1 MKRAWAWVS
10 QLTAYRVYRA
20 YSLRGGDLSAA
31 GMSFQALFA
40 TFAAVWVGFSIA
52 TFVAAGST
60 AALNTIADFIN
71 ALVPGLFS
79 PGGVIDPEKLISGTA
94 LGVTSALS
102 LLIVGYTSL
111 NWLDYT
117 RVAMRRMFDLP
128 PAAGNFVLRKARDL
142 GIALLFGLAIVIS
155 TVISLTSTAALTWL
169 LDILRITDSE
179 TLTVSIRIVT
189 ALVLL
194 AFDTALL
201 AGLIR
206 LLSAV
211 RIPSRRLWAGALW
224 GGIGLGV
231 LKVAW
236 GVVIGGAGHNPL
248 LAGFALLVGLLIWF
262 NLVARVYLLAVAW
275 IAVGM
280 DDAGIKPIDTSS
292 TSRSVRAKG
301 TLQRTSHAKETRS

>member
-1 MKRAWAWVS
+1 VS
-10 QLTAYRVYRA
+10 RLTAYRVYRA

-40 TFAAVWVGFSIA
+40 TFAAVWVGFSLA
-52 TFVAAGST
+52 TFVAAGNT

-79 PGGVIDPEKLISGTA
+79 PGGVIDPEKLISGTT
-94 LGVTSALS
+94 LGITSALS

-111 NWLDYT
+111 NWLGYT

-128 PAAGNFVLRKARDL
+128 PATGNFVLRKARDL

-155 TVISLTSTAALTWL
+155 TLISLTSTAALTWL
-169 LDILRITDSE
+169 LEILRVTDSA
-179 TLTVSIRIVT
+179 TLSVSIRVVT

-211 RIPSRRLWAGALW
+211 RIPLRRLWAGALW

-280 DDAGIKPIDTSS
+280 NDAGITPSD
-292 TSRSVRAKG
+292 
-301 TLQRTSHAKETRS
+301 TSHAKKIPQT

>member
-52 TFVAAGST
+52 TFVAAGNA
-60 AALNTIADFIN
+60 AALSTIADFIN

-79 PGGVIDPEKLISGTA
+79 PGGLIDPEKLISRTT

-169 LDILRITDSE
+169 LDIRKSTDSE
-179 TLTVSIRIVT
+179 TRTVSIRIVT

-236 GVVIGGAGHNPL
+236 RVVIGGAGHNPL

-280 DDAGIKPIDTSS
+280 DDAGIKPSDTSS

-301 TLQRTSHAKETRS
+301 TLQRTSHAKEIRS

>member
-1 MKRAWAWVS
+1 MKRAWAWVK
-10 QLTAYRVYRA
+10 QLTAYRVYRV
-20 YSLRGGDLSAA
+20 YSSRGGDLSAA

-40 TFAAVWVGFSIA
+40 TFAAIWVGFSIA
-52 TFVAAGST
+52 TFVAAGNP
-60 AALNTIADFIN
+60 AALKSIADFIN
-71 ALVPGLFS
+71 ALVPGLLS
-79 PGGVIDPEKLISGTA
+79 PDGVLDPEKLISRTT
-94 LGVTSALS
+94 LGVTSAVS

-128 PAAGNFVLRKARDL
+128 PAAGNFVVRKARDL
-142 GIALLFGLAIVIS
+142 GIALLFGIAIVIS
-155 TVISLTSTAALTWL
+155 TMISLTSTTSLAWL
-169 LDILRITDSE
+169 LEILGVTDST

-224 GGIGLGV
+224 GGIGLGL
-231 LKVAW
+231 LKLAW

-248 LAGFALLVGLLIWF
+248 LAGFALLVGLLVWF
-262 NLVARVYLLAVAW
+262 NLVARIYLLAVAW

-280 DDAGIKPIDTSS
+280 DDAGITALDTSVGKKTTRTLRQS
-292 TSRSVRAKG
+292 AQKKESRP
-301 TLQRTSHAKETRS
+301 